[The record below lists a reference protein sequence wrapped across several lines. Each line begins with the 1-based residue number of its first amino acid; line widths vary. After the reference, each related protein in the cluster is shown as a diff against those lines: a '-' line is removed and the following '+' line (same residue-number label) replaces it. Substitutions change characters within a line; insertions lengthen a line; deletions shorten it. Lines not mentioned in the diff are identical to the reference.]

1 MIRFKKKS
9 RHELEIDQSIVLE
22 LIDAT
27 PMTRE
32 ELCVATG
39 FGMPRVDQHLHTLKD
54 CGLAQSTSEG
64 KKRPCKWSTRVV
76 VHYDINNHMPEFLG
90 RESIFHVGMALAAGV
105 RA

>member
-1 MIRFKKKS
+1 MIRFTKKS

-22 LIDAT
+22 LIDST

-76 VHYDINNHMPEFLG
+76 VHYDLDHHAPEFLG